1 MLQLLIHL
9 LVKMSYTETV
19 IFFFGGGGA
28 GRDVYLDRRLNHT
41 F

>member
-19 IFFFGGGGA
+19 IFFGGG
-28 GRDVYLDRRLNHT
+28 DVYLDRRLNHT

>member
-19 IFFFGGGGA
+19 IFFGGGG
-28 GRDVYLDRRLNHT
+28 GGM
-41 F
+41 FI